1 MLRRIGVALGLLAV
15 AAGVAAV
22 ALTTARGRGYFG
34 PVFAPDAA
42 SVYVLVRDVSA
53 SVVGLG
59 YDSFTPPASVWIH
72 RDRFS
77 LVAIRVADGRITLV
91 RDFPASPL
99 EGSRISTYHGA
110 IFGEASGHL
119 HWADADHLDYE
130 LTVTRP
136 DSPSAHTFVWRHRWS
151 AKTGTTE
158 DSTSWQPGYASM
170 TGDEPSQL
178 HGDREVI
185 GVRGPELMPC
195 AVVILR
201 TGDAAASPL
210 VDSGTC
216 GDRFAGGFTREAL
229 ETRRAAIEHTA
240 LVEESYADLVAEGRA
255 RGLSEGAALLQARQG
270 HATPRALSENS
281 DDHRHRR
288 DLRRRA
294 TDLPYLGPGVSCR
307 AVPGHRAGHR
317 APGEEIDFNGSY
329 VTHRDYNTSRL
340 LNDFLADRSHREFLV
355 DGHGGCWRLRIDHRQ

>member
-15 AAGVAAV
+15 AACVAAV
-22 ALTTARGRGYFG
+22 VLTTSRGRGYFG
-34 PVFAPDAA
+34 PVFAPDGA

-59 YDSFTPPASVWIH
+59 YDTLTPPASVWIH

-77 LVAIRVADGRITLV
+77 LMAIRVADGRITLV

-99 EGSRISTYHGA
+99 EGARIAAYHGA
-110 IFGEASGHL
+110 IFGVASGHL

-136 DSPSAHTFVWRHRWS
+136 DSPSSHTFVWRRRWN
-151 AKTGTTE
+151 AQTGTTE

-216 GDRFAGGFTREAL
+216 GDRFVGSFTRDAL
-229 ETRRAAIEHTA
+229 DTRRAAIEHAA
-240 LVEESYADLVAEGRA
+240 LIEKSYADLVAEGRA
-255 RGLSEGAALLQARQG
+255 RGLSEGAALLQANKGMQRLG
-270 HATPRALSENS
+270 LFPKTPTITAAASACDALQPVFHIS
-281 DDHRHRR
+281 DEEFRVGLFQDIQAAIDR
-288 DLRRRA
+288 
-294 TDLPYLGPGVSCR
+294 
-307 AVPGHRAGHR
+307 
-317 APGEEIDFNGSY
+317 PGEEADFNGDY
-329 VTHRDYNTSRL
+329 VTHRDFTTSRQ
-340 LNDFLADRSHREFLV
+340 LNDFLADRAHREFLV
-355 DGHGGCWRLRIDHRQ
+355 DGRGGCWRLRIDHR

>member
-15 AAGVAAV
+15 AASVAAV
-22 ALTTARGRGYFG
+22 ALTTTRGRGYFG
-34 PVFAPDAA
+34 PVFSAEGA

-77 LVAIRVADGRITLV
+77 LIAIRVADGRITLV

-99 EGSRISTYHGA
+99 EGSRISAYHGA

-136 DSPSAHTFVWRHRWS
+136 DSPSTHTFVWRHRWS
-151 AKTGTTE
+151 AKTGPTE

-170 TGDEPSQL
+170 TGDEPLQL

-210 VDSGTC
+210 VDSGRC
-216 GDRFAGGFTREAL
+216 GDRYSGGFARDVLESRRE
-229 ETRRAAIEHTA
+229 AIEHAA
-240 LVEESYADLVAEGRA
+240 LLKKTYADLVAEGRA
-255 RGLSEGAALLQARQG
+255 QGLSEGAAMLQAGKGMQRLG
-270 HATPRALSENS
+270 LYPKTPTITASPSACDALQPVFHIS
-281 DDHRHRR
+281 DEEFRVGLFQDIQEAIDR
-288 DLRRRA
+288 
-294 TDLPYLGPGVSCR
+294 PGQE
-307 AVPGHRAGHR
+307 ADFH
-317 APGEEIDFNGSY
+317 GEY
-329 VTHRDYNTSRL
+329 VTHRDYTTSHQ
-340 LNDFLADRSHREFLV
+340 LNDFLADRAHREFLV
-355 DGHGGCWRLRIDHRQ
+355 DGRGGCWRLRIDHR

>member
-15 AAGVAAV
+15 AAAV
-22 ALTTARGRGYFG
+22 AVVVLTTARGRGYFG
-34 PVFAPDAA
+34 PVFAPDGA

-77 LVAIRVADGRITLV
+77 LIAIRVADGRITLV

-99 EGSRISTYHGA
+99 EGSRISAYHGA
-110 IFGEASGHL
+110 ILGEASGHL

-136 DSPSAHTFVWRHRWS
+136 DSPSTHTFVWRHRWS

-158 DSTSWQPGYASM
+158 DTTSWQPGYASM

-178 HGDREVI
+178 HGDRAVI

-201 TGDAAASPL
+201 TGGAAASPL

-216 GDRFAGGFTREAL
+216 GDRFVGGFTREAL

-240 LVEESYADLVAEGRA
+240 LLEKSYADLVAEGRA
-255 RGLSEGAALLQARQG
+255 QGLSEGAALLQAGKGMQRLG
-270 HATPRALSENS
+270 LYPKTPTITASRSACDALQPVFHIS
-281 DDHRHRR
+281 DQEFRVGLFHDIEQAIAH
-288 DLRRRA
+288 
-294 TDLPYLGPGVSCR
+294 
-307 AVPGHRAGHR
+307 
-317 APGEEIDFNGSY
+317 PGEEADFNGSY
-329 VTHRDYNTSRL
+329 ITHRDYNTSRL
-340 LNDFLADRSHREFLV
+340 LNDFLADRAHREFLV
-355 DGHGGCWRLRIDHRQ
+355 DGRGGCWRLRIEHR